1 MIFKEEIMSDKDEIS
16 KVIQTYIDGMNFSS
30 AEKTKEA
37 FHSNASVVGYLH
49 GDFLEM
55 TLADFSGFVLSQ
67 QPSPHESSNDVT
79 YELIDIAIE
88 GQGICSS
95 SKVTRG
101 ALPLSRMLKSRI
113 CISPFKCWLQGTR
126 IRFLFP
132 KCGTITSGLR

>member
-30 AEKTKEA
+30 AEKIKEA
-37 FHSNASVVGYLH
+37 FHPNASVVGYLH

-79 YELIDIAIE
+79 YEVIDIAIE
-88 GQGICSS
+88 GQTAHVKVKDVYLGITFIDTLSLI
-95 SKVTRG
+95 KVNDQW
-101 ALPLSRMLKSRI
+101 KI
-113 CISPFKCWLQGTR
+113 YNK
-126 IRFLFP
+126 LFHVQE
-132 KCGTITSGLR
+132 K